1 MISELIKNF
10 FRVSLGGGPNVV
22 VIWSSGALFGG
33 GMDWQFESI
42 RRSFVGVEGKTI
54 RAGLKNLQVF
64 QY

>member
-42 RRSFVGVEGKTI
+42 RRSFVGVEGQ
-54 RAGLKNLQVF
+54 N
-64 QY
+64 Y